1 MRIRFPRLRARSRQ
15 PELVCQQV
23 VELVTDYLEGAL
35 AEADRRRFERHLAG
49 CPHCTEY
56 LAQIRV
62 TIGLT
67 HGLRSDEL
75 TPLMREHFVEL
86 YRRWSADDQ

>member
-1 MRIRFPRLRARSRQ
+1 MRIRFRRLRARSRQ

-35 AEADRRRFERHLAG
+35 PGADRQRFERHLAG

-56 LAQIRV
+56 LAQMRETIRLAGRV
-62 TIGLT
+62 APEDLT
-67 HGLRSDEL
+67 PVMRAEL
-75 TPLMREHFVEL
+75 TDL
-86 YRRWSADDQ
+86 YRRWRAEG

>member
-15 PELVCQQV
+15 PELVCQQM

-35 AEADRRRFERHLAG
+35 PDPDRQRFERHLAG

-56 LAQIRV
+56 LAQMRETIRLAGRV
-62 TIGLT
+62 TLE
-67 HGLRSDEL
+67 DL
-75 TPLMREHFVEL
+75 TPGMRTDLTDV
-86 YRRWSADDQ
+86 YRRWRAED

>member
-1 MRIRFPRLRARSRQ
+1 MRIRFLRLRARSRQ

-35 AEADRRRFERHLAG
+35 PEADRRRFERHLAG

-56 LAQIRV
+56 LAQMRETIRLAGRV
-62 TIGLT
+62 TA
-67 HGLRSDEL
+67 DDL
-75 TPLMREHFVEL
+75 TPAMRTDLTDL
-86 YRRWSADDQ
+86 YRRWRAEG